1 LIETNVCRT
10 MAIDPLF
17 ASFEA
22 YEPIQLQARVG
33 AALWTISISP
43 GAVGILMAQSAPEGR
58 PTPNLDMER
67 IMESVRLKALSL
79 RLYGGGYIALD
90 GLELCAPLE
99 SISDDEGSPVTRKRW
114 FTLIG
119 TPANDAT

>member
-1 LIETNVCRT
+1 
-10 MAIDPLF
+10 MATAPFVAD
-17 ASFEA
+17 FEA

-43 GAVGILMAQSAPEGR
+43 GAVGILTSQSVPEGR
-58 PTPNLDMER
+58 PAPNLDIER

-79 RLYGGGYIALD
+79 RLFGGGYIALD
-90 GLELCAPLE
+90 ELELCAPLE
-99 SISDDEGSPVTRKRW
+99 FICDDEGNPVTRKRW

-119 TPANDAT
+119 SPANDAT